1 MDSTPW
7 VYVRN
12 GQLSGVILVIHST
25 GLKMRKTCGQK
36 AIKTQHS
43 FLGQQ
48 NMKKNAGTTQYGAD
62 FHVVFCS
69 LWLRL
74 RKNMDKRQ
82 NIAGG

>member
-1 MDSTPW
+1 MGRCEKWAIIWSHFGDTQ
-7 VYVRN
+7 Y
-12 GQLSGVILVIHST
+12 GVKNEENMWTKSN
-25 GLKMRKTCGQK
+25 KTR
-36 AIKTQHS
+36 HS

-62 FHVVFCS
+62 FLIVFCS

-74 RKNMDKRQ
+74 RKNMDNRQ